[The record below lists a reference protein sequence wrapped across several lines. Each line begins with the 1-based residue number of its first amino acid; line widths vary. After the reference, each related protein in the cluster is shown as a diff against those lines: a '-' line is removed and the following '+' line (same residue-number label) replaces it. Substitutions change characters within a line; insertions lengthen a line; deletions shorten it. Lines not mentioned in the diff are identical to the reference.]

1 MCLLILGKDNTLEPR
16 WRKPEAK
23 KVPGKTAIPVG
34 RYPVVITLSPKFNE
48 WLPLLLNVPNFTG
61 IRIHAGNTSKDT
73 KGCILVGEN
82 TSKGVLSDSRLWVE
96 RLDALLKMPLPWREI
111 GIAHLTTPL
120 IGGNDRTMHLRILE
134 RLDEKQ
140 IRPLFLRAA
149 RAGAPYQ
156 KKLIWLSSGRE
167 LSAPTALSCSICSGY
182 SSP

>member
-82 TSKGVLSDSRLWVE
+82 TSKGVSLGGAVE
-96 RLDALLKMPLPWREI
+96 AEDCRRQGAR
-111 GIAHLTTPL
+111 
-120 IGGNDRTMHLRILE
+120 GGGVDF
-134 RLDEKQ
+134 D
-140 IRPLFLRAA
+140 
-149 RAGAPYQ
+149 
-156 KKLIWLSSGRE
+156 
-167 LSAPTALSCSICSGY
+167 
-182 SSP
+182 